1 MTPREKQEKKRL
13 AALKQEAKDHPSVNT
28 AKRYKL
34 PKAAV
39 EIIAKAGNIHG
50 QQSRAIQVATE
61 LLWHAIGYGVT
72 DQDMKTVLDSPRVG
86 KTYKLP
92 ERTIGLIHG
101 LSLEYGTLG
110 KAMAAVA
117 VVLSKP
123 DPRKALT
130 KMPAPPKVEI
140 DYEGKRPQDLFKRD
154 LERAAKRTRKQ

>member
-1 MTPREKQEKKRL
+1 M
-13 AALKQEAKDHPSVNT
+13 NT
-28 AKRYKL
+28 GPL
-34 PKAAV
+34 
-39 EIIAKAGNIHG
+39 
-50 QQSRAIQVATE
+50 SRAIQVATE